1 MRNLTKATLP
11 VAMTAALAFALTPR
25 AAHAQQAA
33 EHAAKSKA
41 CTAQVV
47 PASVEAGQKAV
58 QVQVKLS
65 DKVGT
70 IAKVAG
76 DEIQLASI
84 ADLPKAEMSRTEKAE
99 TAEKAESAEKSE
111 KAEKQENDAPKVVEM
126 AAEGTSATLWLDT
139 QKAKAGKQHVTLEGE
154 NGTCTA
160 SLEVTSGT
168 KKDKK

>member
-11 VAMTAALAFALTPR
+11 VAMTAALAFVLTPR

-33 EHAAKSKA
+33 EHAAKQQA

-47 PASVEAGQKAV
+47 PSTVEAGQKAV

-65 DKVGT
+65 EKVGA

-76 DEIQLASI
+76 DEIQLASM
-84 ADLPKAEMSRTEKAE
+84 ADLPKAEMSRSEKAE
-99 TAEKAESAEKSE
+99 TAEKTESAEKGG
-111 KAEKQENDAPKVVEM
+111 KGEKQESDSPKVVEM

-139 QKAKAGKQHVTLEGE
+139 QKAKAGKQHVTLQGE

-160 SLEVTSGT
+160 SLEITSGM
-168 KKDKK
+168 KKGKK